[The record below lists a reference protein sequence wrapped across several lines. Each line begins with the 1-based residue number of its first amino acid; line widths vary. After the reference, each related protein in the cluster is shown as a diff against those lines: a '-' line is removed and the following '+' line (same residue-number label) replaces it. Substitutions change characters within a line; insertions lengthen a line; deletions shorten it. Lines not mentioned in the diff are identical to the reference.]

1 LTGGVMELHPDPKA
15 KVATPVA
22 AVAAAPKAGGSA
34 DAAFNELKEV

>member
-1 LTGGVMELHPDPKA
+1 MELHPDPKA
-15 KVATPVA
+15 KAAATPAA